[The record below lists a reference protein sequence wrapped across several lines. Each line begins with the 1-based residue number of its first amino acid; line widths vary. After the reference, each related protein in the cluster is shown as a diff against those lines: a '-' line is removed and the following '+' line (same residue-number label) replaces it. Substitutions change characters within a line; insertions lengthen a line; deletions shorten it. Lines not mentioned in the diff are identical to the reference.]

1 MRPFKTAL
9 SLALGVAL
17 CACSYLSSV
26 PPSEAPLQA
35 TPLALD
41 QACLIPQPSAGLPWT
56 FHGSL
61 HVTHPSAC
69 LLVVDPN

>member
-1 MRPFKTAL
+1 MRTAL
-9 SLALGVAL
+9 IAALGL
-17 CACSYLSSV
+17 SLSACSYLTSI
-26 PPSEAPLQA
+26 PASEAPLQA
-35 TPLALD
+35 TPLTLD